1 MAVANT
7 AIINIAKAIP
17 NINRVLLSLAMAV
30 IAITL
35 SKDIET
41 SAIIIVV
48 KAAFIPLPDKS
59 TLEVSSSFF
68 FRREFFN
75 IFIKFPAYPK

>member
-41 SAIIIVV
+41 SAIMIVV

-59 TLEVSSSFF
+59 TPEV
-68 FRREFFN
+68 
-75 IFIKFPAYPK
+75 

>member
-68 FRREFFN
+68 SDEN
-75 IFIKFPAYPK
+75 YFISL

>member
-59 TLEVSSSFF
+59 TPEVWSSFF
-68 FRREFFN
+68 SDEN
-75 IFIKFPAYPK
+75 SLISL

>member
-7 AIINIAKAIP
+7 AIINMAKAIP

-48 KAAFIPLPDKS
+48 KAAFKPFPDKS
-59 TLEVSSSFF
+59 TLVVSSSFF
-68 FRREFFN
+68 SDENSFF
-75 IFIKFPAYPK
+75 IQITS

>member
-17 NINRVLLSLAMAV
+17 NISRVLLSLAMAV

-68 FRREFFN
+68 SDEN
-75 IFIKFPAYPK
+75 SFISL

>member
-59 TLEVSSSFF
+59 TLEV
-68 FRREFFN
+68 
-75 IFIKFPAYPK
+75 